1 MNRKQKLER
10 STIVARVPGLC
21 AGELDGEAVL
31 MSVDQGRYYG
41 MDPIGTRIWS
51 LIETPLAVSDICD
64 HLRKQYK
71 VTPEECERDVLT
83 FLNELAEAN
92 LLRVIDDTPA

>member
-1 MNRKQKLER
+1 MDRKQKMDR
-10 STIVARVPGLC
+10 STIVARVAGLC

-31 MSVDQGRYYG
+31 MSIDQGRYFG
-41 MDPIGTRIWS
+41 MDSIGTRIWG

-64 HLRKQYK
+64 QLRKEYK
-71 VTPEECERDVLT
+71 VTPEECERDVLV

-92 LLRVIDDTPA
+92 LLRVMDDTPA

>member
-1 MNRKQKLER
+1 MNRKRKMDS
-10 STIVARVPGLC
+10 STIVARVAGLC

-51 LIETPLAVSDICD
+51 LIETPLAVSDVCD
-64 HLRKQYK
+64 QLRKEYK
-71 VTPEECERDVLT
+71 VTPEECERDVLV
-83 FLNELAEAN
+83 FLNELADAN
-92 LLRVIDDTPA
+92 LLSVIDDTPA

>member
-1 MNRKQKLER
+1 MNRKQKMDR
-10 STIVARVPGLC
+10 STAVARVSRLV

-41 MDPIGTRIWS
+41 MDPIGTRIWR
-51 LIETPLAVSDICD
+51 LIEAPLAVSDICD
-64 HLRKQYK
+64 QLQNEYK

>member
-1 MNRKQKLER
+1 MNRKQKMDR
-10 STIVARVPGLC
+10 STIVVRVAGLC

-41 MDPIGTRIWS
+41 MDPIGTRIWG
-51 LIETPLAVSDICD
+51 LIENPVAVSDICD
-64 HLRKQYK
+64 QLRKEYK
-71 VTPEECERDVLT
+71 VTPEDCERDVLT

>member
-1 MNRKQKLER
+1 MNRKQKMEP
-10 STIVARVPGLC
+10 STIVARVAGLC

-31 MSVDQGRYYG
+31 MSIDQGRYYG
-41 MDPIGTRIWS
+41 MDPIGTRIWR
-51 LIETPLAVSDICD
+51 LIEAPLAISDICD
-64 HLRKQYK
+64 RLRKEYK
-71 VTPEECERDVLT
+71 VNPEECERDVLT